1 MRNDWYVAVMRCP
14 PSGAALD
21 QKRKSGVHD
30 FGEDNLL
37 RRAGR
42 RASVSPV
49 QNSEGAPDIIRS
61 LFDRELKAAERAISL
76 IRLGILG
83 VALFVLMPL
92 RTWLYGWDNQ
102 ELWLMFDSIALGISF
117 AGALVL
123 WYWVRRPDWPPWLSY
138 VGILLDHGLLG
149 VLIAGQA
156 HTDYVPS
163 LGLTIE
169 TYKLLIPVALSM
181 NFLSGVRLRR
191 RQVWVN
197 AACCAL
203 IILEAR
209 ALDVWLHGAPVYV
222 FTNALLLTLVGATT
236 GGALFIVSKTRTLIG
251 EASTRHAEMQRVK
264 DVLSRYVSRPV
275 AEAVLQE
282 QDAVPLGTGRR
293 QRVTVMFTDIRG
305 FTSLSERLA
314 PEEVVAFLNTYFSRM
329 VGAVFTFDGMLD
341 KYIGDGMMAVFGAPI
356 AHEDH
361 ALRAVKA
368 AFRMRKELEALNV
381 ELKARGEPSL
391 SIGIG
396 LHTGECVIGNIGT
409 EQRLDYT
416 AIGDTVNTAS
426 RIEGLTKE
434 HQVDILVSADTWRE
448 VQTMVLS
455 RSLPAVTLRGRST
468 PLDLYALEKLRFDDD
483 GEPAVEKTEISSVRW

>member
-1 MRNDWYVAVMRCP
+1 MP
-14 PSGAALD
+14 
-21 QKRKSGVHD
+21 
-30 FGEDNLL
+30 
-37 RRAGR
+37 
-42 RASVSPV
+42 
-49 QNSEGAPDIIRS
+49 NSEGAPDIIRM
-61 LFDRELKAAERAISL
+61 LFDRELKAAERAISS
-76 IRLGILG
+76 IRLGILA
-83 VALFVLMPL
+83 VSLFVLIPL

-102 ELWLMFDSIALGISF
+102 ELLLLFDSVVVGIGF
-117 AGALVL
+117 VAALVL
-123 WYWVRRPDWPPWLSY
+123 WRWFRRPDWPEWLSY
-138 VGILLDHGLLG
+138 AGILLDYGLLG
-149 VLIAGQA
+149 ALIAGQA
-156 HTDYVPS
+156 RTDHVPS

-169 TYKLLIPVALSM
+169 TYKLLIPIALSM

-222 FTNALLLTLVGATT
+222 FTNVLLLTLVAATT

-251 EASTRHAEMQRVK
+251 EASTRHAEAQRIK

-305 FTSLSERLA
+305 FTSMSERLA

-368 AFRMRKELEALNV
+368 AFRMRKELEALNL
-381 ELKARGEPSL
+381 ELKARGKPPL
-391 SIGIG
+391 AIGIG

-434 HQVDILVSADTWRE
+434 HKVDILVSADTFRE
-448 VQTMVLS
+448 VQAMVLS
-455 RSLPAVTLRGRST
+455 HSLPGVTLRGRST
-468 PLDLYALEKLRFDDD
+468 PLDLYALEKLRFEDED
-483 GEPAVEKTEISSVRW
+483 ETTLEKTEISAVRW

>member
-1 MRNDWYVAVMRCP
+1 VPTAT
-14 PSGAALD
+14 
-21 QKRKSGVHD
+21 
-30 FGEDNLL
+30 
-37 RRAGR
+37 
-42 RASVSPV
+42 
-49 QNSEGAPDIIRS
+49 GAPDIVRQ

-83 VALFVLMPL
+83 VGLFVLMPL
-92 RTWLYGWDNQ
+92 RIWLYGWDHQ
-102 ELWLMFDSIALGISF
+102 ELWPLYDSVALGLAF
-117 AGALVL
+117 TGALVL
-123 WYWVRRPDWPPWLSY
+123 WHWFRKPDWPEWLSY
-138 VGILLDHGLLG
+138 AGILLDYGLLG
-149 VLIAGQA
+149 ALIAGQSQ
-156 HTDYVPS
+156 TDHVPS

-169 TYKLLIPVALSM
+169 TYKLLIPIGLSM

-191 RQVWVN
+191 RHVWVN
-197 AACCAL
+197 AGCCAF

-222 FTNALLLTLVGATT
+222 FTNVLLLTLVAATT
-236 GGALFIVSKTRTLIG
+236 GGALFIVSKTRSLIG
-251 EASTRHAEMQRVK
+251 EASTRHAEAQRIK

-314 PEEVVAFLNTYFSRM
+314 PEQVVAFLNTYFSRM

-368 AFRMRKELEALNV
+368 AFRMRKELEALNL
-381 ELKARGEPSL
+381 ELKARGEDPL

-416 AIGDTVNTAS
+416 AVGDTVNTAS

-434 HQVDILVSADTWRE
+434 HKVDILVSADTWRE
-448 VQTMVLS
+448 VRTMVLS
-455 RSLPAVTLRGRST
+455 RPLPAVTLRGRST
-468 PLDLYALEKLRFDDD
+468 PLDLYALETLRFQD
-483 GEPAVEKTEISSVRW
+483 GDEPAPALEKTEVSTVRW

>member
-1 MRNDWYVAVMRCP
+1 V
-14 PSGAALD
+14 
-21 QKRKSGVHD
+21 
-30 FGEDNLL
+30 
-37 RRAGR
+37 
-42 RASVSPV
+42 
-49 QNSEGAPDIIRS
+49 GAPDVVKL
-61 LFDRELKAAERAISL
+61 LFDRELRAAERAISR

-83 VALFVLMPL
+83 VSLFVLIPL

-102 ELWLMFDSIALGISF
+102 ELWLLYDSVAVGLAF
-117 AGALVL
+117 VAALVL
-123 WYWVRRPDWPPWLSY
+123 WHWFRKPDWPEWLSY
-138 VGILLDHGLLG
+138 AGILLDYSLLG
-149 VLIAGQA
+149 ALIAGQA
-156 HTDYVPS
+156 QTDHVPS

-169 TYKLLIPVALSM
+169 TYKLLIPIALSM
-181 NFLSGVRLRR
+181 NVLSGVRLRR

-197 AACCAL
+197 AGCCAL

-222 FTNALLLTLVGATT
+222 FTNALLLTLVAATT
-236 GGALFIVSKTRTLIG
+236 GGALFIVSKTRALIG
-251 EASTRHAEMQRVK
+251 EASTRQAEAQRIK

-329 VGAVFTFDGMLD
+329 VGAVFMFDGMLD

-356 AHEDH
+356 THEDH

-381 ELKARGEPSL
+381 ELKARNEAPL
-391 SIGIG
+391 AIGIG

-434 HQVDILVSADTWRE
+434 HKVDILVSADTWRE

-455 RSLPAVTLRGRST
+455 RPLPAVTLRGRST
-468 PLDLYALEKLRFDDD
+468 PLDLYALEKLRFEDAD
-483 GEPAVEKTEISSVRW
+483 EPAVETTEISAVRW